1 MQAAIQSL
9 VALRESLQ
17 DALSRQDW
25 EAIGELDRK
34 CRVLVAEVVAS
45 EAWAD
50 QALREQVEE
59 LSRLY
64 EQLQQS
70 GRAERERLVGELTR
84 LNQSKQVTNAYKP
97 LG

>member
-1 MQAAIQSL
+1 MQTVIHSIA
-9 VALRESLQ
+9 ALRVSLQ
-17 DALSRQDW
+17 EALSRQDW
-25 EAIGELDRK
+25 EAIGELDRQ
-34 CRVLVAEVVAS
+34 CSVLLAEVVAS
-45 EAWAD
+45 EPWSD

-64 EQLQQS
+64 VQLQQF
-70 GRAERERLVGELTR
+70 GRAERERLAGELTR